1 MLKKRLRDILER
13 VNNGHLSID
22 KAMEELRFFPYE
34 RLSHARVDHHRCLRT
49 GIPEA
54 ILCTGKSI
62 DQVKSIARNILER
75 GGNLLATRAE
85 ESIYRA
91 LKDLDERVIH
101 HPVARM
107 ITLIQEPCPETEGL
121 VEIIT
126 AGTGDIP
133 VAEEAKVT
141 CNALGSRV
149 DTLYDVGVAGIHRL
163 LDEEQRLFQARVICV
178 VAGMEGALASIVGGI
193 TECPVIAVPTSVGYG
208 AQFQGLAAL
217 LTMINSCAPGVA
229 VVNIDNGFGA
239 GCLAHKINRIGETR
253 GTTP

>member
-1 MLKKRLRDILER
+1 MVKKRLKDILER
-13 VNNGHLSID
+13 VNSGHLSVAQ
-22 KAMEELRFFPYE
+22 AMEELRFFPYE
-34 RLSHARVDHHRCLRT
+34 RIPHARVDHHRFMRT

-54 ILCTGKSI
+54 ILCIGKSI
-62 DQVKSIARNILER
+62 DQVKSIAQNILKR
-75 GGNLLATRAE
+75 GGNLLVTRADE
-85 ESIYRA
+85 ATYQA
-91 LKDLDERVIH
+91 LKDLDERMCH
-101 HPVARM
+101 YPVARM
-107 ITLIQEPCPETEGL
+107 ITLIQEPCAETEGL
-121 VEIIT
+121 VVIIT

-163 LDEEQRLFQARVICV
+163 LDEEQMLSRARVICV

-193 TECPVIAVPTSVGYG
+193 TECPVIAVPTSIGYG

-229 VVNIDNGFGA
+229 VVNIANGFGA
-239 GCLAHKINRIGETR
+239 GCLAHKLYRIG
-253 GTTP
+253 